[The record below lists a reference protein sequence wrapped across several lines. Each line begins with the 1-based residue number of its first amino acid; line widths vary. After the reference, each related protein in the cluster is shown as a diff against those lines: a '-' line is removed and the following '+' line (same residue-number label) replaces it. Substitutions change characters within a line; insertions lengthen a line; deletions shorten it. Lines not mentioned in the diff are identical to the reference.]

1 MSCPVCS
8 SRTFPCRGGLAA
20 ADSAPSPGCPLSRE
34 ERARRIE
41 RRERLR
47 ELKSRPEW
55 NQGRPRGRGSRL
67 SLLAWAVIVLVVL
80 VLFLL

>member
-1 MSCPVCS
+1 M
-8 SRTFPCRGGLAA
+8 
-20 ADSAPSPGCPLSRE
+20 
-34 ERARRIE
+34 
-41 RRERLR
+41 R

-67 SLLAWAVIVLVVL
+67 SLLAWAVIALVVL